1 MKRTDSHSSLF
12 LWLTVF
18 FISSLLLS
26 NIIAGKLITVFG
38 IVLPSA
44 VILFP
49 LTYVMGDV
57 FTEVYGF
64 RKARVVIWAGFA
76 ANLLMSIV
84 FIAAVALPSP
94 SFFTAQSAY
103 AAVLGFAP
111 RVAAASLA
119 GYLAGE
125 FANSIILSALKKAT
139 KGRFLWIRTIG
150 STVVGQGIDTVLF
163 IVIAFAGTIPA
174 QVLLT
179 MVLFQYLFKVAYEA
193 ILTPATYFVVAKIKK
208 AEGVDTY
215 DYHEHYNPFSIKE

>member
-1 MKRTDSHSSLF
+1 MKRTESHSSLF

-64 RKARVVIWAGFA
+64 KKARIVIWTGFA

-94 SFFTAQSAY
+94 SFFTAQNAY

-125 FANSIILSALKKAT
+125 FANSIILSALKKTT

-150 STVVGQGIDTVLF
+150 STIVGQGIDTVLF
-163 IVIAFAGTIPA
+163 IVIAFAGTIPT
-174 QVLLT
+174 QVLLS
-179 MVLFQYLFKVAYEA
+179 MILFQYLFKVAYEA